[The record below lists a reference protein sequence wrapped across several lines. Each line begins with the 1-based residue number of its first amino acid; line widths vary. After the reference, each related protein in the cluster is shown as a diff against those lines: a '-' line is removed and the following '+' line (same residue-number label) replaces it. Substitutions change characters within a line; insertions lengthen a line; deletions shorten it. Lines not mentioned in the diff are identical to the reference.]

1 MSRLTPAD
9 EYFYH
14 QIPEP
19 LPAVL
24 APGEHWRESLFF
36 VLHPRAGDTPATRT
50 PWP

>member
-24 APGEHWRESLFF
+24 APSEHWRESSSLSS
-36 VLHPRAGDTPATRT
+36 TPAPVIAMRSS
-50 PWP
+50 